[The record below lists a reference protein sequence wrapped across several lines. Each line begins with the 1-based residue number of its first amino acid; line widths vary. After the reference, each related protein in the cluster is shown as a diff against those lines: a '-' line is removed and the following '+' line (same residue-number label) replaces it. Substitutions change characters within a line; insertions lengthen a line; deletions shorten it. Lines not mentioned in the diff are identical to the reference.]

1 MRTEFD
7 QTDKTVIRL
16 KKSGLPEIL
25 AQNSHMIPQNQRW
38 HMHRNKWV
46 ILIDYL
52 QSVKLQIT
60 EPAEPTEPIFFLSHI
75 IDRNI
80 TKINIE
86 ISVDDFVSLT
96 SLLQILCK
104 NKQSK

>member
-1 MRTEFD
+1 
-7 QTDKTVIRL
+7 
-16 KKSGLPEIL
+16 
-25 AQNSHMIPQNQRW
+25 MIPQNQRW

-52 QSVKLQIT
+52 QSVKLQTT

-96 SLLQILCK
+96 SLLQILYK

>member
-1 MRTEFD
+1 MAH
-7 QTDKTVIRL
+7 
-16 KKSGLPEIL
+16 
-25 AQNSHMIPQNQRW
+25 AQKQVGYINRH
-38 HMHRNKWV
+38 
-46 ILIDYL
+46 L

-96 SLLQILCK
+96 SLLQILYK